1 MSERKLLV
9 AVGQPDINWME
20 INCISMMKVVPVRQR
35 PVVLLAGIVSIR
47 LIDTN
52 EGFLA
57 YFMSR
62 VD

>member
-1 MSERKLLV
+1 M